1 MMPYDDQDDGAA
13 AAFIDRMLSSA
24 RGATRF
30 ARVRRRHRRDGGG
43 RGRAELRPCRASL
56 AEGREPSEALR
67 AALAP
72 GRVVRLPLRAGPVS
86 SARARLEDVQ
96 RKLAADELSLRVE
109 SLHGYSHQTEGIWGG
124 DELPSDVR
132 NMGAELLLAIGEVQ
146 RALQVADRS
155 LHSVQA
161 RAQRP
166 QPHTRWPLTVP
177 RARARSA
184 HFSQGGGAGDERAVC
199 GARDR

>member
-1 MMPYDDQDDGAA
+1 MMPYDDEDDGAA
-13 AAFIDRMLSSA
+13 AAFIDRMLSERA
-24 RGATRF
+24 RCDALLARFDDDIGGTGAD
-30 ARVRRRHRRDGGG
+30 AA
-43 RGRAELRPCRASL
+43 AELASCRASL

-146 RALQVADRS
+146 RARQGAERS

-161 RAQRP
+161 RAATPTAHQMASDCS
-166 QPHTRWPLTVP
+166 